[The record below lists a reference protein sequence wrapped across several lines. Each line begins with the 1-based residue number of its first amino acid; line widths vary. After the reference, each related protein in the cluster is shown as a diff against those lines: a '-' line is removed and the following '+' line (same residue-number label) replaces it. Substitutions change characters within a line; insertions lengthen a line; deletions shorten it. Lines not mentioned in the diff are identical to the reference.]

1 MGTFLQYLAIGAC
14 GLFSL
19 FFAGLALA
27 TGFRLI
33 AELYREKDWS
43 NMYFMIFAMV
53 LVSMVIDLIP

>member
-1 MGTFLQYLAIGAC
+1 MDTFLQWLAICLC

-27 TGFRLI
+27 TVFRLI
-33 AELYREKDWS
+33 AESYREKDWG
-43 NMYFMIFAMV
+43 NMYFMVFALV